1 MSRLEYAQRYFEAV
15 LTLQRQALEQQ
26 AALAAAAEIM
36 VEAARNGGRILIFGS
51 GHSHL
56 LAEEGHY
63 RAGGLACVVPILHTS
78 LMLHEGAV
86 LSTVAERQTGI
97 AAALLAR
104 YQPCERDC
112 LVVISNSGVN
122 AVPVEMA
129 QAARQHGMKVIAILA
144 LAYAQQVPANMHGVK
159 LMDVA
164 DVVLDNQG
172 QIGDALVALDNAPT
186 KVGPSSTVIG
196 AFLLNGLLVE
206 VAARLARDAK
216 DAPLPVY
223 ISANVPNAA
232 EHNLK
237 LVEQWRKYNP
247 HL

>member
-1 MSRLEYAQRYFEAV
+1 MSQLKYAQHYFEAI
-15 LTLQRQALEQQ
+15 LNLQRQALEQQ
-26 AALAAAAEIM
+26 AALAAAVEIM
-36 VEAARNGGRILIFGS
+36 TETARRGGRILIFGS

-112 LVVISNSGVN
+112 LIVISNSGVN

-129 QAARQHGMKVIAILA
+129 QAARQQGIKVIAIVA
-144 LAYAQQVPANMHGVK
+144 LAYAQQATASAHGVK

-172 QIGDALVALDNAPT
+172 QVGDALVTLGEIPI
-186 KVGPSSTVIG
+186 KVGPSSTVVG

-206 VAARLARDAK
+206 VAGRLAAS
-216 DAPLPVY
+216 ANSASLPVY
-223 ISANVPNAA
+223 ISANMPNAA
-232 EHNLK
+232 DHNRQ
-237 LVEQWRKYNP
+237 LVEQWRKHNP

>member
-1 MSRLEYAQRYFEAV
+1 MSLEHAQRYFEAV
-15 LTLQRQALEQQ
+15 LTLQKQALTQQ
-26 AALAAAAEIM
+26 LGLLVAVEIM
-36 VEAARNGGRILIFGS
+36 TEAARSGGRILIFGS

-63 RAGGLACVVPILHTS
+63 RAGGLACVVPILHTA

-86 LSTVAERQTGI
+86 LSTLAERQTGI

-104 YQPCERDC
+104 YQPCQHDC
-112 LVVISNSGVN
+112 LVIISNSGVN

-129 QAARQHGMKVIAILA
+129 QAAQQHGMRVIAIVA
-144 LAYAQQVPANMHGVK
+144 LAYAQQAPSGANGVK
-159 LMDVA
+159 LTDVA

-172 QIGDALVALDNAPT
+172 QAGDALISLEGVPI
-186 KVGPSSTVIG
+186 KVGPSSTVVG

-206 VAARLARDAK
+206 VAARLAAIDHA
-216 DAPLPVY
+216 ALPIY
-223 ISANVPNAA
+223 LSANMPGAA
-232 EHNLK
+232 EHNQR
-237 LVEQWRKYNP
+237 LVEEWRKDNP

>member
-1 MSRLEYAQRYFEAV
+1 MSHLEHAQRYFEAV
-15 LTLQRQALEQQ
+15 LSLQGQALQQQ
-26 AALAAAAEIM
+26 AALAAAVEIM

-78 LMLHEGAV
+78 LMLHEGAM

-112 LVVISNSGVN
+112 LIVVSNSGVN

-129 QAARQHGMKVIAILA
+129 QAARRCGMKVIAMLA
-144 LAYAQQVPANMHGVK
+144 LAYAQQAPANAHGIK
-159 LMDVA
+159 LMDIA
-164 DVVLDNQG
+164 DVVLDNCG
-172 QIGDALVALDNAPT
+172 QVGDALIAIGNT
-186 KVGPSSTVIG
+186 SIRVGPSSTVIG

-206 VAARLARDAK
+206 VAARLAAG
-216 DAPLPVY
+216 AEGTPLPIY
-223 ISANVPNAA
+223 ISANMPNAA
-232 EHNLK
+232 EHNHK
-237 LVEQWRKYNP
+237 LVEQWRSRNP